1 MAERQGACLYIVKG
15 PNAGALLEIRHRMV
29 AGRDPSCDIVLG
41 EAGISREHAI
51 FHDDGETLSVSDVA
65 STNGTYVNGTQIAQP
80 TPLHEGDVVTMGGCE
95 LEFVGRKPQSEFP
108 SYRDTRENISIE
120 PAENAGRYTTGSGGE
135 TGKFKKLGKLRG

>member
-1 MAERQGACLYIVKG
+1 MAERQRACLYVVKG
-15 PNAGALLEIRHRMV
+15 PNAGALLEVRHRMV

-51 FHDDGETLSVSDVA
+51 FHDDGEALSVSDVA
-65 STNGTYVNGTQIAQP
+65 STNGTYVNGTQIVQP
-80 TPLHEGDVVTMGGCE
+80 TPLQEGDLVTMGGCE

-120 PAENAGRYTTGSGGE
+120 PAADAGRYTARAGGD
-135 TGKFKKLGKLRG
+135 TGKFRKLGKLRS

>member
-1 MAERQGACLYIVKG
+1 MSERQRACLYVVKG
-15 PNAGALLEIRHRMV
+15 PNAGALLEVRHRMV

-51 FHDDGETLSVSDVA
+51 FQDDGETLSVSDVA
-65 STNGTYVNGTQIAQP
+65 STNGTLVNGTQITQP
-80 TPLHEGDVVTMGGCE
+80 TPLQSGDVVTMGGCE

-120 PAENAGRYTTGSGGE
+120 SADDAGRYTARTGD
-135 TGKFKKLGKLRG
+135 TGKFRRVGKLAR

>member
-1 MAERQGACLYIVKG
+1 MSERRRACLYVVKG

-29 AGRDPSCDIVLG
+29 VGRDPSCDIVLG

-51 FHDDGETLSVSDVA
+51 FQDDGETLSVSDVA
-65 STNGTYVNGTQIAQP
+65 STNGTFINGTQIVQP
-80 TPLHEGDVVTMGGCE
+80 TALQEGDVVTMGGCE

-120 PAENAGRYTTGSGGE
+120 ASEDAGRYTTRTGGD
-135 TGKFKKLGKLRG
+135 TGKFKKLGKLRR

>member
-1 MAERQGACLYIVKG
+1 MAERQRACLYIVKG

-51 FHDDGETLSVSDVA
+51 FQDDGNTLSVSDVA
-65 STNGTYVNGTQIAQP
+65 STNGTYVNGTQIVQP
-80 TPLHEGDVVTMGGCE
+80 TPLQPGDLVTMGGCE

-120 PAENAGRYTTGSGGE
+120 PATDAGRYTARRGGDTGN
-135 TGKFKKLGKLRG
+135 FRKLGKLRG

>member
-1 MAERQGACLYIVKG
+1 MLERQRACLYVMKG

-51 FHDDGETLSVSDVA
+51 FQDDGKTLSVSDVA
-65 STNGTYVNGTQIAQP
+65 STNGTFINGTQITQP
-80 TPLHEGDVVTMGGCE
+80 TALQQGDVVKMGGCE

-108 SYRDTRENISIE
+108 SYRDTHESIAIE
-120 PAENAGRYTTGSGGE
+120 PTVNAGRYTARTGD
-135 TGKFKKLGKLRG
+135 TGKFKKLGR